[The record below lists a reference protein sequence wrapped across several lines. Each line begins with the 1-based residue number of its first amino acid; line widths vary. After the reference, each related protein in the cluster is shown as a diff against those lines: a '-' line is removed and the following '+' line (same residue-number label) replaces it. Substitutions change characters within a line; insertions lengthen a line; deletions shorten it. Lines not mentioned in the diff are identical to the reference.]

1 MRARKQK
8 NEKSAYLGAA
18 LFTGG
23 LLLLALALWQIV
35 RASEN
40 GAGAGAIVLIVM
52 ELLAAGAAL
61 YFGVTTAFAKRDV
74 QSEPFVPQSQE
85 AMRRLREEKR
95 LLRGPRVVAI
105 GGGTGLPSL
114 LRGLKRYTSNITAVV
129 TVADNG
135 GGTGRLRHDMGI
147 IAPGDIRNCILAL
160 MTSVCGIS
168 PFAAAMVRCATPKR
182 CCSSVTT
189 RESL

>member
-40 GAGAGAIVLIVM
+40 GAGAGAIVLIVT

-61 YFGVTTAFAKRDV
+61 YF
-74 QSEPFVPQSQE
+74 FV
-85 AMRRLREEKR
+85 
-95 LLRGPRVVAI
+95 
-105 GGGTGLPSL
+105 LPKTL
-114 LRGLKRYTSNITAVV
+114 Q
-129 TVADNG
+129 
-135 GGTGRLRHDMGI
+135 
-147 IAPGDIRNCILAL
+147 GDSRKI
-160 MTSVCGIS
+160 
-168 PFAAAMVRCATPKR
+168 
-182 CCSSVTT
+182 
-189 RESL
+189 